1 MLTRPEAIRFDPY
14 FLPQYLQLN
23 EAIEQLTADMVA
35 QDRAALRSAKGDM
48 RYVAERQLFFA
59 LFSDRKLYDYFVAC
73 RTHAVLPDEDSL
85 PFWSRWV
92 APYFRGERPR
102 LETLAWRER
111 YLRFLYRRLGEGSV
125 RIEGVGEQRPRV
137 LFHVIHPKFVRYLK
151 PIAEKLSV
159 PYAFL
164 TVEDPAMFAA
174 LAAEGLP
181 RVSIELSEHSLAMMK
196 PEVEIMRRKFRP
208 GLFDS
213 WFIRFNAVR
222 RVLRELRLDCIV
234 VPEGNAAIYELVNQS
249 AKAIGVRTLCVQQ
262 GWAPVVHPGFRN
274 MSYGKMCVWG
284 EDFAE
289 LLAPFNPRQRFVAT
303 GNHVIFCQPQGDVAQ
318 RSAIAFF
325 LQYGAHWLTEQ
336 TWRGMVDL
344 IVWSAGRF
352 PDREI
357 RVREH
362 PGVPLA
368 PEDEQR
374 LKAAGNVRLM
384 SPGKFSL
391 QDVFAGCRVAVAIN
405 STTILEAAAS
415 GAVPLILDVS
425 GFGPYHP
432 NIAEKGAAVEVRD
445 FEEAR
450 NALERLMDDDTFC
463 ASFGETLER
472 ERPLLF
478 AQNGEQALEA
488 IAAEIEDK
496 RPNSGR
502 WRGRRRLLR

>member
-1 MLTRPEAIRFDPY
+1 MLTRGEAIGFDPH
-14 FLPQYLQLN
+14 FLPQYLRVN

-35 QDRAALRSAKGDM
+35 HDPRVFRGGGGDI

-73 RTHAVLPDEDSL
+73 STRAALPDEDSL
-85 PFWSRWV
+85 PYWPRLV
-92 APYFRGERPR
+92 APYFRGEHPR
-102 LETLAWRER
+102 HQTLSWHER
-111 YLRFLYRRLGEGSV
+111 YLRFLYRALGEGAV
-125 RIEGVGEQRPRV
+125 RIEGIAGKRPQV

-164 TVEDPAMFAA
+164 TIEDPGMFDA
-174 LAAEGLP
+174 LAAEQLP
-181 RVSIELSEHSLAMMK
+181 RVHIELTPESLAMIK
-196 PEVEIMRRKFRP
+196 PEVEIQRHKFRP
-208 GLFDS
+208 GLFDT
-213 WFIRFNAVR
+213 WFIRLNAVR
-222 RVLRELRLDCIV
+222 RVLRELGPDCV
-234 VPEGNAAIYELVNQS
+234 VFPEGNAGIYELANQG
-249 AKAIGVRTLCVQQ
+249 AKAVGVRTVCIQQ
-262 GWAPVVHPGFRN
+262 GWAPVIHPGFRN

-284 EDFAE
+284 EEFAK

-325 LQYGAHWLTEQ
+325 LQYGAHWLTEE
-336 TWRGMVDL
+336 TWRGMLDL

-368 PEDEQR
+368 PEDEER

-384 SPGKFSL
+384 SPGKFAL
-391 QDVFAGCRVAVAIN
+391 QDLFAGCRVAVAIN

-445 FEEAR
+445 FDDAR
-450 NALERLMDDDTFC
+450 IALERLMDDDTFC
-463 ASFGETLER
+463 ASFGEALDR

-488 IAAEIEDK
+488 IAAEIEGK
-496 RPNSGR
+496 RPGR
-502 WRGRRRLLR
+502 WRGRRRL